1 MKAKELIRVN
11 PLANG
16 GLASQG
22 QQKKRLF
29 AEAKAL
35 VEPHTG
41 KIPEADFIEFGKN
54 FKAYVLKHFRQRTKD
69 IVPWF
74 RDEQLF
80 EFMNFETH
88 LLNTIQSKWHEL
100 RFVEMTPDFKEVIIP
115 DCNPYATTP
124 EELERL
130 KVVKDFI
137 KALEYIANDGV
148 YIDFQTLSRACPGVI
163 VPTSNKTADPN
174 EHYILRQQY

>member
-1 MKAKELIRVN
+1 MKKELIRNN

-16 GLASQG
+16 GLSARG
-22 QQKKRLF
+22 EQKKRLF
-29 AEAKAL
+29 QEALKL

-41 KIPEADFIEFGKN
+41 TIPVADYNEFGKN
-54 FKAYVLKHFRQRTKD
+54 FKAYVLNYFRQKTKD
-69 IVPWF
+69 IVPHF

-100 RFVEMTPDFKEVIIP
+100 RFVEMTPDFQKVIIP
-115 DCNPYATTP
+115 DANPYAETP

-163 VPTSNKTADPN
+163 VPTSNKTADAN
-174 EHYILRQQY
+174 EHYIKKHRF

>member
-29 AEAKAL
+29 QEALKL
-35 VEPHTG
+35 VEAHTG
-41 KIPEADFIEFGKN
+41 TIPVADYNEFGTN
-54 FKAYVLKHFRQRTKD
+54 FKAYVLKHFRQTTKD

-88 LLNTIQSKWHEL
+88 LLRAIENKWGEL
-100 RFVEMTPDFKEVIIP
+100 RFVEMTPDFQNVIIP

-130 KVVKDFI
+130 KVVRELI
-137 KALEYIANDGV
+137 KCLEYIANDNV
-148 YIDFQTLSRACPGVI
+148 YIDFQTLSRAIPSVLI
-163 VPTSNKTADPN
+163 PTGNKSADPH
-174 EHYILRQQY
+174 EKYILKQVY